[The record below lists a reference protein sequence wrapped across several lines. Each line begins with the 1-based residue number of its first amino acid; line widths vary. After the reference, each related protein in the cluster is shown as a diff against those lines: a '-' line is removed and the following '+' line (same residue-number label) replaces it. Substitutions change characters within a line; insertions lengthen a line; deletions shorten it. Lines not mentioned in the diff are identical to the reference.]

1 MVTSRQVAR
10 GVVRSMRAM
19 DRAAKQ
25 AERRRVAHQQALHRQ
40 ALLDASAR
48 AASEYEAIVEA
59 LTGAHR
65 ITLSRRDWLTT
76 ATAPPV
82 QAPAR
87 RDDAE
92 RRAAAE
98 LENYSPGWFTRVLKR
113 EERARQALADEIDAA
128 RARDDDEHA
137 SAVQAAEAENLRI
150 AQAQQIVERDPEAMV
165 RALEDHSALA
175 DLPFS
180 VEGLDTLFIDG
191 RVVAVVDGLDLEDMP
206 EESISLL
213 KSGKASLKAIP
224 VGKRHELHRDAI
236 CSAAVRVAIEFL
248 ACLPIEEVEVVM
260 LTDLLDRGTGH
271 IDARPVLHL
280 RVALQALGALNLHRA
295 EPTALVERLGGHMDW
310 VRRDGF
316 RAINAAAFGVDL
328 EDEPTRL

>member
-40 ALLDASAR
+40 ALLDASAQ
-48 AASEYEAIVEA
+48 AAAEYDAMIDA

-65 ITLSRRDWLTT
+65 IALTRRDWLTK

-82 QAPAR
+82 LIPDR
-87 RDDAE
+87 RNDAE
-92 RRAAAE
+92 LHAAAE

-113 EERARQALADEIDAA
+113 EERARQALTDAIDAA
-128 RARDDDEHA
+128 RARDDAEHA
-137 SAVQAAEAENLRI
+137 AAVQAAEAENLRI
-150 AQAQQIVERDPEAMV
+150 AQAQRIVERDPEAMV
-165 RALEDHSALA
+165 QALEDHSALG

-191 RVVAVVDGLDLEDMP
+191 RVVAFVDGLDLEDMP

-213 KSGKASLKAIP
+213 KSGKASVKALP

-248 ACLPIEEVEVVM
+248 AALPIEEVEVVM
-260 LTDLLDRGTGH
+260 LTDILDRGSGH
-271 IDARPVLHL
+271 INAQPVLHL
-280 RVALQALGALNLHRA
+280 RVALQALGTLNLQRA
-295 EPTALVERLGGHMDW
+295 EAAALVDRLGGHLDW
-310 VRRDGF
+310 TKRDGF
-316 RAINAAAFGVDL
+316 RAINAAAFGIDV
-328 EDEPTRL
+328 ETGAT